1 MDFSKVPHIAG
12 IPRYMFRTY
21 LQSFLKMISATV
33 RRDDVTA
40 FESELGLWFFA
51 GVVKER
57 WKDRRQPIAR
67 RSLVTLQDN

>member
-1 MDFSKVPHIAG
+1 VPHIAG

-21 LQSFLKMISATV
+21 LQSFFSMMSAFV
-33 RRDDVTA
+33 RADQVSA
-40 FESELGLWFFA
+40 FEHELGLWFFA

-57 WKDRRQPIAR
+57 WKDRRQPIPPR